1 MKFKNECNHPEEN
14 YLFTTE
20 VDGQQCDIWVVEDAC
35 KLKCD
40 RDHHEFCFRYGDE
53 DHEYKSSWD
62 CSLIE
67 RIISR
72 RSRFLDDE
80 QEQEYIDQLIELKAK
95 LKDVGFWDIGWSL
108 DPEITELL

>member
-14 YLFTTE
+14 YLFTME
-20 VDGQQCDIWVVEDAC
+20 VDGQQCDVWVVEDAC

-40 RDHHEFCFRYGDE
+40 RDHHEFCLRYGNE
-53 DHEYKSSWD
+53 GHEYRSSWD

-67 RIISR
+67 RSLSR
-72 RSRFLDDE
+72 RKKYAETDLERK
-80 QEQEYIDQLIELKAK
+80 YIDQLIELRTK